1 MSLLSST
8 LITRK
13 KVSVLNEAEDSKY
26 GLSDAI
32 IAGISDSPTDEP
44 ENVEEETPAAESPVD
59 DMSADAPAEGTED
72 SDNADPTA
80 TGDEPP
86 MEDDPTSPA
95 DETEGMEDNTDE
107 FTDEEMAG
115 DGSMTEDEMLADT
128 QKTPGLRILTSIS
141 DNQYKLCNATLH
153 QKFTK
158 LASEITDIIN
168 NTIMVIRPNND
179 REAQVVGIV
188 HDNLSKMVTD
198 IHNYS
203 LYTFSDTYESNVV
216 AYISFLKRYK
226 IAMQI
231 IDELIKARN
240 TEDPKEDK

>member
-13 KVSVLNEAEDSKY
+13 KVTVLNEAEDSKY

-32 IAGISDSPTDEP
+32 IAGIGDSPSDEP
-44 ENVEEETPAAESPVD
+44 ENVEEETPVEESPVD
-59 DMSADAPAEGTED
+59 DVNADGSVEGTDDVNDTEDAPVED
-72 SDNADPTA
+72 LPS
-80 TGDEPP
+80 
-86 MEDDPTSPA
+86 EDDPTSPA
-95 DETEGMEDNTDE
+95 DETEGTVFEDNDE

-153 QKFTK
+153 QKFSK

-188 HDNLSKMVTD
+188 HDNLSNMVTD

-231 IDELIKARN
+231 IDELIQARN